1 MGDRIDAPDHP
12 HQLTADDRVAPIG
25 ADTKIEGDI
34 HVPRRLDVLQLH
46 NPPVEVYRGDLVLEK
61 RADARHGE
69 GFFQQILVEE
79 SAADGVDTLYCHV
92 RQATEGA
99 ASGNGVNIRV

>member
-12 HQLTADDRVAPIG
+12 HQLTPDDRVAPIG
-25 ADTKIEGDI
+25 ADAKIEGDV
-34 HVPRRLDVLQLH
+34 HVLCRLDVLHLH

-61 RADARHGE
+61 CADVRDGE

-79 SAADGVDTLYCHV
+79 SAADGVNALYCHV

-99 ASGNGVNIRV
+99 ASGNGVNICV